1 MNISISVDGNIND
14 ISEIAEAIKSRLP
27 AALLDGAEAVAD
39 TARGMCPVRTGQ
51 LRSSISTS
59 SSGESAQV
67 FADADYAIFV
77 ELGTYKMAAQPFLV
91 PALSAA
97 ESSVS
102 ATILGGL
109 GI

>member
-1 MNISISVDGNIND
+1 MNISISVNGNVND
-14 ISEIAEAIKSRLP
+14 ISAMAQEITSRLP
-27 AALLDGAEAVAD
+27 AALLEGAEAVAD
-39 TARGMCPVRTGQ
+39 TARGMCPGRTGQ
-51 LRSSISTS
+51 LRGSISTA
-59 SSGESAQV
+59 SSGDSAQV
-67 FADADYAIFV
+67 FAGADYAIFV

-102 ATILGGL
+102 AAILGGL